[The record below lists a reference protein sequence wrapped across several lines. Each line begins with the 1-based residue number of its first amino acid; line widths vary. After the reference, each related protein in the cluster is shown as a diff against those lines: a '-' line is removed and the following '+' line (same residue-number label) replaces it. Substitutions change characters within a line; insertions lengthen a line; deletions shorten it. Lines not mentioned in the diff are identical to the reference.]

1 MGFARRS
8 DRLNRRSHQGNATR
22 TGSFSIDTSATTDGA
37 YGVPMATATAPDGSS
52 IHFDVHGDGPTVLLV
67 HGITEQSGCWAPIVE
82 RLATDH
88 RVVTMDLRG
97 HGRSDRTAPYDLA
110 TMVGDVAA
118 VIAAAGG
125 GEVDLIGHSLGGAVV
140 SAAAGALPVRSVV
153 NVDQSLQLDAFQEQ
167 LQAAAPMLRDPETFP
182 AVIGALFDDMAGTAL
197 SEEER
202 ARIESFRAAEQDV
215 VLGVWHDVIE
225 SDPADLRALVE
236 ATAAAISAPY
246 LNVFGIDPG
255 DDYADWFAAA
265 VPSARTEVWAGL
277 GHYPHLVEPDRF
289 VATARSF
296 WGR

>member
-1 MGFARRS
+1 MIQA
-8 DRLNRRSHQGNATR
+8 DRLGDLATKCHPPVRLDR
-22 TGSFSIDTSATTDGA
+22 TTDRTSLYVGDMATTTAADG
-37 YGVPMATATAPDGSS
+37 TA
-52 IHFDVHGDGPTVLLV
+52 IHHDIQGDGPTVLLV
-67 HGITEQSGCWAPIVE
+67 HGITEQSGCWDPIVS
-82 RLATDH
+82 RLAVDH

-97 HGRSDRTAPYDLA
+97 HGASDRTAPYDLA

-118 VIAAAGG
+118 VIAAVGG
-125 GEVDLIGHSLGGAVV
+125 GEIDLVGHSLGGAVV

-167 LQAAAPMLRDPETFP
+167 LQAAAPMLRDPQMCP

-197 SEEER
+197 SADER
-202 ARIESFRAAEQDV
+202 ARIESNRSAEQDV

-236 ATAAAISAPY
+236 ATAAAITAPY

-289 VATARSF
+289 VETVRSF